1 MYYSLNV
8 NRLIIYGAGQSVT
21 EIIFGNA
28 GNTGRFPPAGSCARA
43 AAKATRHP
51 RLNRP
56 AAIGNGPGRFHFGA
70 AAFSSSSSRR

>member
-1 MYYSLNV
+1 MYYNLNV

-21 EIIFGNA
+21 DIIFGNA
-28 GNTGRFPPAGSCARA
+28 GNAGRFQPVSSCARA
-43 AAKATRHP
+43 AAEATRRS

-56 AAIGNGPGRFHFGA
+56 AAIGNGPGRFHFCA